1 MADDLPDIGLGGFDD
16 LRESLNQTPQNID
29 VSLSLEFEKPVG
41 PQVRLPDIGLGK
53 LAEIQ
58 DDVEA
63 QQARDWYT
71 GPGSVVS
78 GAGAVPPP
86 SPDIDVGK
94 LITAGIG
101 AARDVAIA
109 AVTPRAPQA
118 PQVRIPSVVPAPA
131 ARKDAPGA
139 VDPMAQQPA
148 PRPVPV
154 QDQPLPMPAPVEAP
168 AAAPPAGGGVSKVG
182 IAVGGTAAAAAL
194 VLLLYAAASRSGRG

>member
-1 MADDLPDIGLGGFDD
+1 MADSDLPDIGLGG
-16 LRESLNQTPQNID
+16 LSNLSESLNQTPQNID
-29 VSLSLEFEKPVG
+29 VSLTLDYDKPKG
-41 PQVRLPDIGLGK
+41 PQLPDIGLGK
-53 LAEIQ
+53 LAAIQ

-63 QQARDWYT
+63 TQARDWYT
-71 GPGSVVS
+71 GPGSVYS
-78 GAGAVPPP
+78 ATVPPP

-94 LITAGIG
+94 LIGLGIG
-101 AARDVAIA
+101 AVRDVAIA

-118 PQVRIPSVVPAPA
+118 PQVRIPSPGPTPA

-139 VDPMAQQPA
+139 VDPVAQQPA
-148 PRPVPV
+148 APGPVPV

-194 VLLLYAAASRSGRG
+194 VLLLYAAASRSSRG

>member
-1 MADDLPDIGLGGFDD
+1 MADSDLPDIGLGGLSNLSD
-16 LRESLNQTPQNID
+16 SLNQTPQNID
-29 VSLSLEFEKPVG
+29 VSLSLDIDRPKG
-41 PQVRLPDIGLGK
+41 PQLPDIGLGK
-53 LAEIQ
+53 LAAIQ

-63 QQARDWYT
+63 TQARDWFT
-71 GPGSVVS
+71 GPGSVYS
-78 GAGAVPPP
+78 ATVPPP

-131 ARKDAPGA
+131 PRKDAPGA
-139 VDPMAQQPA
+139 VDPVAQQPA

>member
-1 MADDLPDIGLGGFDD
+1 MADLPDIGLGGLSNLSD
-16 LRESLNQTPQNID
+16 SLNQTPQNID
-29 VSLSLEFEKPVG
+29 VSLSLDIDRPKG
-41 PQVRLPDIGLGK
+41 PQLPDIGLGK
-53 LAEIQ
+53 LAAIQ

-63 QQARDWYT
+63 TQARDWFT
-71 GPGSVVS
+71 GPGSVYS
-78 GAGAVPPP
+78 ATVPPP

-131 ARKDAPGA
+131 PRKDAPGA
-139 VDPMAQQPA
+139 VDPVAQQPA

-168 AAAPPAGGGVSKVG
+168 AAEEQRSTAGGGVSKVG